1 MREGSFGNDSA
12 REGVRQNAILFHDA
26 LASEPG
32 QSHVEDAQSGAAFV
46 ARLSLPARGVN
57 WGELHPYNAV
67 DVAGRC
73 GSGVYA
79 SAPGQVVLVREGFAG
94 GYGNH
99 IDIDHGNGIV
109 TRYAHNERNLVV
121 EGQMVAMGD
130 TVALMGSTGNS
141 TGCHVHFEVLGT
153 TERNPFAS

>member
-1 MREGSFGNDSA
+1 M
-12 REGVRQNAILFHDA
+12 FHDA
-26 LASEPG
+26 LASELG
-32 QSHVEDAQSGAAFV
+32 QSPAEGGGSLSAFV

-57 WGELHPYNAV
+57 WGEMHQYNAV

-79 SAPGQVVLVREGFAG
+79 SAPGQVVAVQEGFRG
-94 GYGNH
+94 GYGNYV
-99 IDIDHGNGIV
+99 DIDHGNGVV
-109 TRYAHNERNLVV
+109 TRYAHNEKNMAI

-130 TVALMGSTGNS
+130 VIARMGSTGNS

-153 TERNPFAS
+153 TERNPFAWK